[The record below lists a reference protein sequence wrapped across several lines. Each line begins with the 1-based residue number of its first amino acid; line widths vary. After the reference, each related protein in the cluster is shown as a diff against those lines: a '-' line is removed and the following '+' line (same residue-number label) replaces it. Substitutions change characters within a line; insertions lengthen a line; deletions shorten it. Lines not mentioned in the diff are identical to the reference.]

1 MSKELIKELGGAKAV
16 AEALNTS
23 PGSVANW
30 CLAGRSIPWRWRF
43 ALAGVASSRG
53 VALPADFLT
62 PVSDRPTPT
71 ERAA

>member
-16 AEALNTS
+16 AEALNVS

-43 ALAGVASSRG
+43 AIADVAKARG
-53 VALPADFLT
+53 VALPHSFLAPAPET
-62 PVSDRPTPT
+62 
-71 ERAA
+71 RA

>member
-1 MSKELIKELGGAKAV
+1 MSKELIDALGGVKAV

-30 CLAGRSIPWRWRF
+30 RLAGRSIPWRWRF
-43 ALAGVASSRG
+43 ALAAVAGAKGVT
-53 VALPADFLT
+53 LPAGFLT
-62 PVSDRPTPT
+62 PMS